1 MDRNS
6 VIGFILI
13 SILLI
18 AYFIY
23 NREQVEAQQEIA
35 QQEQARQDSLE
46 ALRIQDS
53 LANLPAIDTTAAA
66 EEVVEE
72 EPVAGPVA
80 DSVLAQQKQTAF
92 GPFAPLTE
100 GREQLYTIE
109 NEKIKITLTNKGG
122 QVYAVQVKGY
132 STFNEEPVM
141 LVKGG
146 QNRFAYGF
154 PIGKSYVYT
163 DSLYFQV
170 EGSSFEVEED
180 ESNSISFI
188 APAGEGRYLKH
199 TYELAGESDFIQY
212 KLELEGFDELL
223 PQQGTKFTL
232 DWFSELNLQEREY
245 EKERDWTT
253 IYYETAEG
261 QEVDYISESENA
273 DEEPVKVPLRWVS
286 FKQQFFNATLITE
299 NTSFLSGSLSTFAP
313 EHTDYLKQLHTKLY
327 LDYQGQASAEYDMK
341 FYYGPNGFYNL
352 KRLGYDMEEMVP
364 MGGFGLGQI
373 NRYII
378 LPVFDFF
385 GRFTKNYGIIILLLA
400 IFIKIVLSPL
410 TYKSFQSTAKMRL
423 LKPEMDEIK
432 AKFKDDA
439 QKQQMETM
447 KLYRKTGVS
456 MTGGCLPMLLQMPIL
471 IAMYRFFPASIY
483 LRQAEFLWAKDL
495 STYDSILD
503 LGTSIPFYGDHVSL
517 FTLLMAGTSVLYA
530 RMNQSMTPTAGAG
543 AGQMKM
549 LQYIMPFFLIF
560 IFNSLPAGLTYYYF
574 LYNIL
579 SFGQQQLFQRFFIN
593 EDKLRAQIE
602 ARKKKP
608 VKKSKWQKRLEEMQ
622 KLQEQQKRQRGKK
635 K

>member
-6 VIGFILI
+6 VIGFVLI

-23 NREQVEAQQEIA
+23 NKEQVEAQQAIA
-35 QQEQARQDSLE
+35 RQEQARQDSLT
-46 ALRIQDS
+46 AIRIQDS
-53 LANLPAIDTTAAA
+53 LDNLPPVDTLIRASERDLIPT
-66 EEVVEE
+66 
-72 EPVAGPVA
+72 PPIN
-80 DSVLAQQKQTAF
+80 DSLIELQKLAAF
-92 GPFAPLTE
+92 GPFAGLTE
-100 GREQLYTIE
+100 GKEQLYTIE
-109 NEKIKITLTNKGG
+109 NEKIKVTLTNKGG
-122 QVYAVQVKGY
+122 QVYAVEVKGFK
-132 STFNEEPVM
+132 TFSEEPVM
-141 LVKGG
+141 LVEGG

-154 PIGKSYVYT
+154 PVGRNYVYT
-163 DSLYFQV
+163 DSLYFNV
-170 EGSSFEVEED
+170 EGTSFAVEGD
-180 ESNSISFI
+180 DAKSISFI
-188 APAGEGRYLKH
+188 ADVGNDRYMRH

-212 KLELEGFDELL
+212 KLELEGFNDILANSN
-223 PQQGTKFTL
+223 TKFTL
-232 DWFSELNLQEREY
+232 DWESELNLQERNY
-245 EKERDWTT
+245 DNERSNTT
-253 IYYETAEG
+253 IYYQTAED
-261 QEVDYISESENA
+261 QTVDYISESDNA
-273 DEEPVKVPLRWVS
+273 DEEPVKVPMRWVS
-286 FKQQFFNATLITE
+286 FKQQFFNATLIAE
-299 NTSFLSGSLSTFAP
+299 NTSFLSGALTTFAP
-313 EHTDYLKQLHTKLY
+313 ENTDYLKRLHTKLY
-327 LDYQGQASAEYDMK
+327 LAYEGESSAEYDMK
-341 FYYGPNGFYNL
+341 FYYGPNGYYNL
-352 KRLGYDMEEMVP
+352 KRLGYNMDEMVP

-373 NRYII
+373 NRYLI

-400 IFIKIVLSPL
+400 IFIKVILSPL

-432 AKFKDDA
+432 EKHKDDA

-517 FTLLMAGTSVLYA
+517 FTILMAGTSILYA
-530 RMNQSMTPTAGAG
+530 RMNQSMTPTAG

-560 IFNSLPAGLTYYYF
+560 IFNSLPSGLTYYYF

-608 VKKSKWQKRLEEMQ
+608 VKKSKWQQRLEDMQ
-622 KLQEQQKRQRGKK
+622 KLQEQQRRQRGKK

>member
-13 SILLI
+13 SVLLI

-23 NREQVEAQQEIA
+23 NREQVEAQQAIA

-46 ALRIQDS
+46 AVRIQDS
-53 LANLPAIDTTAAA
+53 LANLPAIPPTPVA
-66 EEVVEE
+66 EEE
-72 EPVAGPVA
+72 EPSARVPGN
-80 DSVLAQQKQTAF
+80 DSLILQQKLTEY

-100 GREQLYTIE
+100 GTEQLYTIE
-109 NEKIKITLTNKGG
+109 NEKIKVTLSNKGG
-122 QVYAVQVKGY
+122 QVYAVEVKGY
-132 STFNEEPVM
+132 KTFNEEPVM
-141 LVKGG
+141 LVDGG
-146 QNRFAYGF
+146 NNRFAYGF
-154 PIGKSYVYT
+154 PIGRSYVYT
-163 DSLYFQV
+163 DSLYFEV
-170 EGSSFEVEED
+170 EGNSFTVEED
-180 ESNSISFI
+180 ESRSISFI

-199 TYELAGESDFIQY
+199 TYELAGKSDFIQY

-223 PQQGTKFTL
+223 ANQNTKFTL
-232 DWFSELNLQEREY
+232 DWYSQLNLQERDY
-245 EKERDWTT
+245 DNERSNTT
-253 IYYETAEG
+253 IYFQTAED
-261 QEVDYISESENA
+261 QSVDYISESDNA
-273 DEEPVKVPLRWVS
+273 EEEPIKVPLRWVS
-286 FKQQFFNATLITE
+286 FKQQFFNTTLIAE
-299 NTSFLSGSLSTFAP
+299 NVSFLSGSLTTFAP
-313 EHTDYLKQLHTKLY
+313 EHEDYLKRLHTKLY
-327 LDYQGQASAEYDMK
+327 LDYTGQASARYDMK

-373 NRYII
+373 NRYLI

-385 GRFTKNYGIIILLLA
+385 GRFTRNYGIIILLLA
-400 IFIKIVLSPL
+400 IFIKILLSPL

-503 LGTSIPFYGDHVSL
+503 LGTTIPFYGDHVSL
-517 FTLLMAGTSVLYA
+517 FTILMAGTSILYA
-530 RMNQSMTPTAGAG
+530 RMNQSMTPSMGAG

-560 IFNSLPAGLTYYYF
+560 IFNGLPAGLTYYYF

-579 SFGQQQLFQRFFIN
+579 SFGQQQLFQKFFIN

-608 VKKSKWQKRLEEMQ
+608 VKKSKWAQRLEEMQ